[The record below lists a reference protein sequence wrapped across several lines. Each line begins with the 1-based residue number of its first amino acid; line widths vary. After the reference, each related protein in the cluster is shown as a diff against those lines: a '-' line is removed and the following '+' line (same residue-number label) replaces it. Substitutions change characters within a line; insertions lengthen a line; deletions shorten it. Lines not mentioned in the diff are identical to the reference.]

1 MFSVS
6 EQVCS
11 FICVFGEHV
20 GYSGKKKFTLSK
32 TREKI
37 EILTDAIFQSLIK
50 WSSDRDFVPEAE
62 Q

>member
-1 MFSVS
+1 MNRFVHLSAFL
-6 EQVCS
+6 ENMLG
-11 FICVFGEHV
+11 IAE
-20 GYSGKKKFTLSK
+20 KKKFALSK

>member
-1 MFSVS
+1 MLGIA
-6 EQVCS
+6 E
-11 FICVFGEHV
+11 
-20 GYSGKKKFTLSK
+20 KKKFALSK